1 MSAIGNIP
9 TPVNEPVLG
18 YAPGSAER
26 AALQAAIKSLGSVVT
41 DIPVVINGVEHRAGT
56 PVRVTS
62 PQNHQ
67 HHLANTWQTTPEMLQ
82 QAMDGAVAAQRDW
95 EALPFAD
102 RAAVFLKAADLLA
115 GPWRAR
121 VNAATLL
128 GQGKTPHQAEIDAA
142 CELADFWRF
151 NVKYAEQLLHEQP
164 MSVPGV
170 WNRLEYRALEG
181 FIYAVTPFNFTA
193 IGGNLPT
200 APAILGNVALW
211 KPSATAALSNW
222 MIFDL
227 LREAGLPPGVIQFI
241 PGDSVK
247 TSAALLDDR
256 RLAGIHFTGSTAV
269 FRTLWQSVAERL
281 GKYRSYPRIV
291 GETGGKDFIVAHPSA
306 DVEALVTGLVRGAF
320 EYQGQK
326 CSAASRCYIPKSLW
340 PRVKQRMQEEMAAI
354 KVGDPADFSVFVGAV
369 IDERAFTKLDGVL
382 KAAKDD
388 AGVEVVVGG
397 TADRTTGWFVQPTL
411 LRVDDP
417 GHRFLREEFF
427 GPILTAY
434 VYDDEDW
441 SKMLTLVDSATDY
454 ALTGAVFAQ
463 DRRAVHEA
471 DLALRNAAGN
481 FYVNDKCT
489 GAVVGQQPFGGGRAS
504 GTNDKAGSI
513 LNLYRWIS
521 ARTIKEVGNPPT
533 DWRYPY
539 LG

>member
-9 TPVNEPVLG
+9 NPVNEPVLS
-18 YAPGSAER
+18 YAPGTAER
-26 AALQAAIKSLGSVVT
+26 AALQAAVKTLGSTVT
-41 DIPVVINGVEHRAGT
+41 DIPVVINGVEHRPGKM
-56 PVRVTS
+56 VRVTS

-67 HHLANTWQTTPEMLQ
+67 HHLANTHQTTPELLQ

-95 EALPFAD
+95 ERMPFVD
-102 RAAVFLKAADLLA
+102 RAAIFLKAADLLA

-121 VNAATLL
+121 INAATLL

-142 CELADFWRF
+142 CELADFFRF
-151 NVKYAEQLLHEQP
+151 NVHYAERLLHEQP
-164 MSVPGV
+164 ISVPGV
-170 WNRLEYRALEG
+170 WNRLEHRALEG

-200 APAILGNVALW
+200 APAILGNVVLW

-222 MIFDL
+222 LIYDM

-241 PGDSVK
+241 PGDSVQ

-269 FRTLWQSVAERL
+269 FRGLWLGVAERL

-291 GETGGKDFIVAHPSA
+291 GETGGKDFILAHESA
-306 DVEALVTGLVRGAF
+306 DVDALVTGLIRGAF

-340 PRVKQRMQEEMAAI
+340 PKVKQRMQEEIAKI

-382 KAAKDD
+382 TAAKSD
-388 AGVEVVVGG
+388 AGVEVVAGG
-397 TADRTTGWFVQPTL
+397 TSDRSTGWFIQPTL

-417 GHRFLREEFF
+417 NHRFMKEEFF

-434 VYDDEDW
+434 VYDDAKWDDV
-441 SKMLTLVDSATDY
+441 LQLVDSATDY

-463 DRRAVHEA
+463 DRRAVLQANE
-471 DLALRNAAGN
+471 ALRHAAGN

-513 LNLYRWIS
+513 LNLYRWTS
-521 ARTIKEVGNPPT
+521 ARTIKELGNPPV